1 MGLRLLALSLLLCG
15 PVAAAEERVRVR
27 AEVVAVSSDGDHVE
41 PPQLAAMRTEFQRH
55 GRKPALTS
63 FRRLSE
69 KRLELVR
76 GVPQVLPLP
85 GNGQVTV
92 ALEQLRDDQ
101 ALVSVEVPKLVKTV
115 LQLGRRGTLYQ
126 QLSHNEREQ
135 LVFLVLHPD

>member
-1 MGLRLLALSLLLCG
+1 MSPRLLALSLALLAS
-15 PVAAAEERVRVR
+15 AALADERVRVR
-27 AEVVAVSSDGDHVE
+27 AELVAVSSEGDQVD
-41 PPQLAAMRTEFQRH
+41 PPHLAAMRTEFQRH

-85 GNGQVTV
+85 GDAQVTV

-126 QLSHNEREQ
+126 QLSHNGREQ

>member
-27 AEVVAVSSDGDHVE
+27 AELVAVSSDGDRVE

-76 GVPQVLPLP
+76 GVPQVFPLP
-85 GNGQVTV
+85 GDGQVTV

-101 ALVSVEVPKLVKTV
+101 ALVSVEVPKVVKTV

>member
-1 MGLRLLALSLLLCG
+1 MGPRLLALSLLLCG
-15 PVAAAEERVRVR
+15 AVATAGERVRIR
-27 AEVVAVSSDGDHVE
+27 AEVVAVSSDGDQLD
-41 PPQLAAMRTEFQRH
+41 PPQLAAMRAEFQRH
-55 GRKPALTS
+55 GRKPPLTS

-76 GVPQVLPLP
+76 GVPQALPLP
-85 GNGQVTV
+85 GSGKVTV

-126 QLSHNEREQ
+126 QLSHDERGQ